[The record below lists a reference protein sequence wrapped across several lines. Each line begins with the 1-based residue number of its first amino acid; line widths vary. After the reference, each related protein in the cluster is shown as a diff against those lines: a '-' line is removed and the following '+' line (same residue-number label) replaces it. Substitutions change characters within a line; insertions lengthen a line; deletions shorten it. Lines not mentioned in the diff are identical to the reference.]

1 MASLLSVA
9 YEICPLAD
17 LPPVFAEPELA
28 VLYADLAPGQSQEV
42 SSYFL
47 RLAAPWPS
55 LDIGGPGSSGP
66 GSSGDGRR
74 PKAEEPRAVFLLH
87 PDSPVL
93 VGPLIIVAPAL
104 LLHSLTPVADGGL
117 PRDTWTI
124 AEGPYAP
131 TVYGAARSS
140 GDGNSPILFAAYPQ
154 SGQHRTFTTQ
164 DREAL
169 VGALADYFID
179 VDLRS
184 KTDGWNK

>member
-1 MASLLSVA
+1 MASLPSVA

-28 VLYADLAPGQSQEV
+28 RLYADLAPGQSQQV
-42 SSYFL
+42 SRYFL
-47 RLAAPWPS
+47 RLAAPWPY
-55 LDIGGPGSSGP
+55 LDIKGS
-66 GSSGDGRR
+66 GSSGDGGR

-104 LLHSLTPVADGGL
+104 ILHSLTPVADGGL

-131 TVYGAARSS
+131 TIYGAARPS
-140 GDGNSPILFAAYPQ
+140 GGGDSPILFAAYPQ
-154 SGQHRTFTTQ
+154 SGQHRTFMTQ

-169 VGALADYFID
+169 VGALDDYFFD
-179 VDLRS
+179 FDLRS